1 MHNIY
6 YFFVGSVIVKCA
18 QNGKKFP
25 VKVKNLS
32 PESFE
37 PLKRTDLKA
46 GASLMADVRGKPY
59 PVTFEAFAGENLV
72 LFIVLSTRQLP
83 SQC

>member
-25 VKVKNLS
+25 VKVKDLS
-32 PESFE
+32 PESFK

-46 GASLMADVRGKPY
+46 GASLMADIRKRK
-59 PVTFEAFAGENLV
+59 NLPGH
-72 LFIVLSTRQLP
+72 FRSICR
-83 SQC
+83 